1 MLNPFALPVH
11 PAIVHFPMAM
21 LSVAWACLLIRYA
34 TGDERWDGR
43 SRLFEL
49 VGVVA
54 LPLTIVAAFIDTR
67 GFEFLLEPRTDA
79 PLIWHMTA
87 GLVSAGAFAGHYLWR
102 RRSDA
107 SDMKGL
113 RAVGDVALA
122 TFGMVALLAA
132 GLLASEMVYG
142 T

>member
-11 PAIVHFPMAM
+11 PAIVHFPVAM
-21 LSVAWACLLIRYA
+21 LSAAWVCLLVRYA

-54 LPLTIVAAFIDTR
+54 LPLTIATAFIDTR
-67 GFEFLLEPRTDA
+67 GIGFLLEPRTDA
-79 PLIWHMTA
+79 PLIWHMAA
-87 GLVSAGAFAGHYLWR
+87 GLVTAGAFTAHYLWR
-102 RRSDA
+102 RRLPVA
-107 SDMKGL
+107 
-113 RAVGDVALA
+113 GDVALA
-122 TFGMVALLAA
+122 TLGMIALVAA
-132 GLLASEMVYG
+132 GLLAGEMVFG

>member
-11 PAIVHFPMAM
+11 PAIVHFPVAM
-21 LSVAWACLLIRYA
+21 LSVAWACLLLRYA

-43 SRLFEL
+43 SRIFEI

-54 LPLTIVAAFIDTR
+54 LPLTIAAAFVDTR
-67 GFEFLLEPRTDA
+67 GIGFLLEPRTDA

-87 GLVSAGAFAGHYLWR
+87 GLVTAAAFTAHYLWR
-102 RRSDA
+102 RGRPA
-107 SDMKGL
+107 SEIRGR

-122 TFGMVALLAA
+122 TFGMLALVAA

>member
-11 PAIVHFPMAM
+11 PAVVHFPIAA
-21 LSVAWACLLIRYA
+21 LTVAWAFLLVRYA

-49 VGVVA
+49 VGVIA
-54 LPLTIVAAFIDTR
+54 LPFTVVAGFIDTR
-67 GFEFLLEPRTDA
+67 GIEFLLEPRTDA

-87 GLVSAGAFAGHYLWR
+87 GLVAAIAFAAHYLR
-102 RRSDA
+102 RPKRPII
-107 SDMKGL
+107 
-113 RAVGDVALA
+113 DVALA
-122 TFGMVALLAA
+122 TFGLIALVAA
-132 GLLASEMVYG
+132 GLLSAEMVYG